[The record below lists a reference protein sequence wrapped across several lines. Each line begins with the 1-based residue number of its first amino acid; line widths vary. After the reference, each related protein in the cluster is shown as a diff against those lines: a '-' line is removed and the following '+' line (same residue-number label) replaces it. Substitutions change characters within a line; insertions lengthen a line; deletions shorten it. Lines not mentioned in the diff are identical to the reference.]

1 MMEVE
6 EVTRNRT
13 NPNGGVERAATG
25 MLMEPIS
32 FSRAEG
38 GTTHAKAIRLKEHI
52 VEIISDSGEGA
63 QKCGQS
69 FGSIVAR
76 MGNGVWTVEI
86 IPAEIRPPARSV
98 AGASGNRIR
107 IGTKQ
112 VTNGGNETDLVVAFN
127 EQVLLGRVRS
137 NELKPGCTIL
147 LESMWSGDRDPKIVK
162 SYSDTLAQ
170 LRTAGYKIYEIP
182 MEHEC
187 RKLVSD
193 PRKGKNMFAL
203 GLLCRTYSLDLQVA
217 REQVALTFGKKATQ
231 IIESNIA
238 LLEAGYAWAEA
249 NLDFFYEI
257 PAVKSLVPQIVVNGN
272 TALALGVLASGMEI
286 CAMYPITP
294 ATSAS
299 HYLSDVF
306 EEVGGIVHQAEDEI
320 AACSFAIGA
329 SYAGKCTVTIT
340 SGPGYSLKQEAIGLA
355 VMGEI
360 PLVVVNVMRGG
371 PSTGQPTKTE
381 QGDLMTTIFGSHGD
395 APKVVIAPATIEDCF
410 YSVITARKIAETFNM
425 VVVILSDANLASSQ
439 QPFKRPVFDEAWLA
453 PPIDQSA
460 VPAGAKPYDWDPKT
474 GLARRFIP
482 GQPGGM
488 HTLTGLAHDENS
500 HVAYDPE
507 INQRAMRARSL
518 KLATLQK
525 TLSPPTVFGDATG
538 DLLVIGWGSSKGAIE
553 EAVEALRAEGTKV
566 SSLHLTFIQP
576 MPPGIKEIMAGFKK
590 VMTIENNWSDSPADE
605 MIDESNRRYSAL
617 ATLLRA
623 RYLVDVD
630 CWSECRGTPLKPNTV
645 RRVILEALS

>member
-1 MMEVE
+1 MA
-6 EVTRNRT
+6 
-13 NPNGGVERAATG
+13 PKDDTG
-25 MLMEPIS
+25 TSKNNDVQPPRRVS
-32 FSRAEG
+32 A
-38 GTTHAKAIRLKEHI
+38 RLTEHI

-69 FGSIVAR
+69 FGSIVAQ
-76 MGNGVWTVEI
+76 MGHGVWTVEI

-107 IGTKQ
+107 MASGP

-137 NELKPGCTIL
+137 RELKPGCTIL
-147 LESMWSGDRDPKIVK
+147 LESMWRESKDPRIAK
-162 SYSDTLAQ
+162 SYIETCEQ
-170 LRTAGYKIYEIP
+170 LVAAGYRVYEIP
-182 MEHEC
+182 MEDEC
-187 RKLVSD
+187 LKHVPD
-193 PRKGKNMFAL
+193 PRRGKNMFAL
-203 GLLCRTYSLDLQVA
+203 GILVSSYTLDLQVA
-217 REQVALTFGKKATQ
+217 REQVRLTFGKKSEQ
-231 IIESNIA
+231 VVRKNIE
-238 LLEAGYAWAEA
+238 LLEAGFEWAES
-249 NLDFFYEI
+249 NLDFRYEI
-257 PAVKSLVPQIVVNGN
+257 PSEPPAEPQIVVNGN

-299 HYLSDVF
+299 HYLSDAF
-306 EEVGGIVHQAEDEI
+306 EKIGGVVHQAEDEI
-320 AACSFAIGA
+320 SACAFAIGA

-395 APKVVIAPATIEDCF
+395 APKVVIAPGTIEDCF

-425 VVVILSDANLASSQ
+425 VVVILSDANLATSQ
-439 QPFKRPVFDEAWLA
+439 QPFRRPNFDEAWLA

-460 VPAGAKPYDWDPKT
+460 IPPGAKPYDWDPKT

-488 HTLTGLAHDENS
+488 HTLTGLAHDVNS
-500 HVAYDPE
+500 HVAYDAE
-507 INQRAMRARSL
+507 INQQGMRARSL

-525 TLSPPTVFGDATG
+525 TLKPPTVFGEPTG
-538 DLLVIGWGSSKGAIE
+538 DLLVVCWGSTKGAVEEAIE
-553 EAVEALRAEGTKV
+553 ELRDEGLAV

-576 MPPGIKEIMAGFKK
+576 MPPGIKEILQGFKK
-590 VMTIENNWSDSPADE
+590 VIAIENNWSDDPADE
-605 MIDESNRRYSAL
+605 MIDETNRRYSAL
-617 ATLLRA
+617 AMLLRS

-645 RRVILEALS
+645 RNVILEKLK